1 MISEE
6 NVKMGNKALAD
17 DAAEPTSGNGSRSLN
32 TARIK
37 ESVNTG
43 LRRAGSQAL
52 VLRDKVY
59 ENPKLTAGIALA
71 TIGGVWAISRA
82 MSARSRRQRTVTK
95 LLAAAGLWRVLAPLW
110 KAARKKAPKVQKQGM
125 SRLNELYT
133 LLQENAGP
141 VLNKYVPKAVKRL
154 SH

>member
-6 NVKMGNKALAD
+6 NIKMGNKALEEDTA
-17 DAAEPTSGNGSRSLN
+17 SGNGSRSLN
-32 TARIK
+32 TARLK
-37 ESVNTG
+37 ESLNGG

-52 VLRDKVY
+52 VVRDKVY

-71 TIGGVWAISRA
+71 AIGGIWAISRA
-82 MSARSRRQRTVTK
+82 VSANRRRQRTVTK
-95 LLAAAGLWRVLAPLW
+95 LLAAAGLWRALSPLW
-110 KAARKKAPKVQKQGM
+110 KAARKKAPKLQKEGM
-125 SRLNELYT
+125 HRLNDLYA

-141 VLNKYVPKAVKRL
+141 LLNKYVPKAVKRL